1 MSDGL
6 HDADEAASAPERLA
20 REHDEQVRTV
30 LARRIASMV
39 PTLDGP
45 TQAHLRRHV
54 LAILFK
60 LVEDECVRVRA
71 AIADAVKDM
80 PQAPRKL
87 VLQLAYDVDI
97 SVCGP
102 VIRLSPLLTDAD
114 LLELLRTA
122 PCPEAA
128 TAVAR
133 RPALNETVSDAI
145 AAAANTNAV
154 RALLANQSASIREAT
169 LDSLIAQS
177 VNHTDW
183 HDHLVRRPVLSSRAA
198 RALSRMVTARL
209 LRVMCERGDLEPAL
223 AEELRQRLAERL
235 AEQPAPEPAPDMS
248 AQEAMA
254 AARQLQA
261 QQSLAEGVLLEA
273 LQRAEVRYAAALL
286 AVAARVPLAVV
297 DRAAALRSAKGLVS
311 LAWQAGFSMEVAL
324 PLQAQLARLPPAA
337 ILQPPPQGGFPL
349 MVEEM
354 RWQLA
359 FLSRGT

>member
-261 QQSLAEGVLLEA
+261 QQSRWPRGCCWRHCSGPRCATPRRCWPSPRGC
-273 LQRAEVRYAAALL
+273 RWPWSTGRRRCAAPRGWSAWPG
-286 AVAARVPLAVV
+286 RPGF
-297 DRAAALRSAKGLVS
+297 RWRSRCRCRRS
-311 LAWQAGFSMEVAL
+311 LPAC
-324 PLQAQLARLPPAA
+324 RLPPSCNRRRRAA
-337 ILQPPPQGGFPL
+337 
-349 MVEEM
+349 
-354 RWQLA
+354 
-359 FLSRGT
+359 SR